1 MHWPSFCHGRIGAAV
16 ESKDSPNSKGV
27 PVTGWWQQGFPIFT
41 ATGWRQSVDEFVKVS
56 AQGIDE

>member
-16 ESKDSPNSKGV
+16 ESTNSANSKGV
-27 PVTGWWQQGFPIFT
+27 PVTGWQQGIPIFT

-56 AQGIDE
+56 AQGTDE